1 MLRSLAMLAAFGV
14 LAGILQVVATAPY
27 IRDILHGTTRPHRA
41 TWGIWGTLAF
51 VVFASQWAS
60 GGTWSLALAAGQAL
74 ACGVVFAL
82 AIRRG
87 VGGVSPLEL
96 TLLGIAVLG
105 IVGWHI
111 ADDPVVATCA
121 VVLADTIAV
130 GLMVPKTYQ
139 QPESETLSTYV
150 IGLVSTAFA
159 IAAVGEVAPALLIY
173 PLYILVAESA
183 VIAVILFGR
192 RSLARSACSML
203 AGER

>member
-1 MLRSLAMLAAFGV
+1 MLAAFGV
-14 LAGILQVVATAPY
+14 LAGILQAVATAPY
-27 IRDILHGTTRPHRA
+27 IRDTLHGTTRPHRA
-41 TWGIWGTLAF
+41 TWVPGCSRSSCSLR
-51 VVFASQWAS
+51 S
-60 GGTWSLALAAGQAL
+60 GQAVGHGSLALAAGQAL

-82 AIRRG
+82 AIRHG
-87 VGGVSPLEL
+87 VGGVSPGEL
-96 TLLGIAVLG
+96 TLLGIAALG
-105 IVGWHI
+105 IVGWQI

-121 VVLADTIAV
+121 VVVADTIAV
-130 GLMVPKTYQ
+130 GLMVPKTYR

-203 AGER
+203 AGKR